1 MPKPHLFQPLLR
13 RPDSPHRLL
22 NTTRG
27 VVLATRIE
35 AAFDSSSRRKGLLGR
50 SELPRGT
57 VLAIAPS
64 NAVHTF
70 KMQFPIDVVF
80 IRRDGQVVKVVRNLV
95 ARRITF
101 AWGAFAVLEFGAGS
115 DEVAVTQKGDQLGV
129 EPDVT

>member
-22 NTTRG
+22 NTTKG

-35 AAFDSSSRRKGLLGR
+35 AAFDSGTRRRGLLGR

-80 IRRDGQVVKVVRNLV
+80 IRRDGRVVKCVRDLV
-95 ARRITF
+95 PRRITA
-101 AWGAFAVLEFGAGS
+101 AWGAFAVLEFAAGS
-115 DEVAVTQKGDQLGV
+115 EGVAATRPGDQLAV
-129 EPDVT
+129 EVD

>member
-1 MPKPHLFQPLLR
+1 MPKPHLFRPILTH
-13 RPDSPHRLL
+13 PDSPHRLV
-22 NTTRG
+22 NKTRG

-35 AAFDSSSRRKGLLGR
+35 PAFDSNSRRRGLLGR

-80 IRRDGQVVKVVRNLV
+80 IRRDGQVVKVVRNLG

-101 AWGAFAVLEFGAGS
+101 AWGAFAVLEFGAGCQ
-115 DEVAVTQKGDQLGV
+115 EVALTQKGDQLAV
-129 EPDVT
+129 EPGP